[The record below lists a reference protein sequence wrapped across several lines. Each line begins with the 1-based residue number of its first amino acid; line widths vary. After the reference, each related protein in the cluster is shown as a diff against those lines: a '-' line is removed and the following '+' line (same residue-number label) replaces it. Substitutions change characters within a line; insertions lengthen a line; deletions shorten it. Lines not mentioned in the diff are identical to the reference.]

1 MHKLFEVNSSKEV
14 YGFMEQFTAFEMVLE
29 KYVPK
34 NFRNEG
40 EGLRETIDEYTTG
53 VIEKY
58 GDEISDEISDIVDM
72 PETNEKVSTKFD
84 DIKFAQ
90 NINVKSTEVF
100 VGSNVVIK
108 NYYDMDRKDNM
119 VIEYKQGDLTL
130 DFNTNYYLYTSWIK
144 LKEDYSP
151 IYVTFNNTAE
161 DIPVEKY

>member
-1 MHKLFEVNSSKEV
+1 
-14 YGFMEQFTAFEMVLE
+14 MVLE

>member
-1 MHKLFEVNSSKEV
+1 
-14 YGFMEQFTAFEMVLE
+14 MVLE

-108 NYYDMDRKDNM
+108 NYYDMYRKDNM

-144 LKEDYSP
+144 MKDDYSP

>member
-1 MHKLFEVNSSKEV
+1 
-14 YGFMEQFTAFEMVLE
+14 MVLE

-144 LKEDYSP
+144 MKDDYSP
-151 IYVTFNNTAE
+151 IYVTFNNAAE

>member
-1 MHKLFEVNSSKEV
+1 
-14 YGFMEQFTAFEMVLE
+14 MVLE

-72 PETNEKVSTKFD
+72 PEANEKVSTKFD

-108 NYYDMDRKDNM
+108 NYYDMNRKDNM

-144 LKEDYSP
+144 MKDDYSP

>member
-1 MHKLFEVNSSKEV
+1 
-14 YGFMEQFTAFEMVLE
+14 
-29 KYVPK
+29 
-34 NFRNEG
+34 
-40 EGLRETIDEYTTG
+40 
-53 VIEKY
+53 
-58 GDEISDEISDIVDM
+58 M

-144 LKEDYSP
+144 LKDDYSP